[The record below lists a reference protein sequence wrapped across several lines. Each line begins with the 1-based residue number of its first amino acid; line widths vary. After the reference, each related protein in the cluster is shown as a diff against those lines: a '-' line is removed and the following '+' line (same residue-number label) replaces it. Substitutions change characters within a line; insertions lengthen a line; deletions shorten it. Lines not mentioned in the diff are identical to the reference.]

1 MTVKLARLTSLL
13 LLLVLGACA
22 GSTDAPPV
30 GSGGSSGPGT
40 AGTMGAAGAAGNAGT
55 AGAAGAAGTMDTAG
69 TSGTVGTGGS
79 TSGTAGTVGA
89 GGATGAGGR
98 GGTTGTGGA
107 AGSVGGRGGNGGTAG
122 GAGTS
127 GGRGGTTGTAGA
139 AGGRGGTTGTAGV
152 TGGGGAG
159 GCTITATSSVST
171 AIPTVGIVTFTTSLA
186 SIDSAEIRFGPAAS
200 GPTMTAP
207 VSLTQPMYRTL
218 LLGMKGSA
226 SYVYR
231 IVATS
236 SAGTCTSQDYTIMTG
251 AVPSSVP
258 KPTTTIMT
266 AASHAKGFIV
276 TSSGISGTGAWIY
289 DSDGAP
295 VWWSTG
301 PSGTSRIQMSWDGS
315 KMYMMAL
322 NVQNTSA
329 GAVKIVDMDGNNA
342 TMASGMAASHHDMTA
357 IPGGFATLLWNSSG
371 VDAPCSL
378 VERADSGTMKTV
390 IANMNTV
397 YNSSTFHTNSIH
409 YYPSDDSYTLGDRNP
424 NMYVKVTRA
433 GALVWQLGGS
443 NPKDM
448 TKFFSGAGTW
458 MVNHG
463 HHMLPDGTFYLF
475 NNGQGTG
482 GSSTVRGFK
491 LNTSSMTAT
500 SSFTY
505 SGSGVSSMVMG
516 DVQSLPNGN
525 ILVTAS
531 TSGQITEL
539 TTSMQV
545 VATFKTTAFG
555 YSEYR
560 DSLYGPPPR

>member
-1 MTVKLARLTSLL
+1 M
-13 LLLVLGACA
+13 
-22 GSTDAPPV
+22 
-30 GSGGSSGPGT
+30 
-40 AGTMGAAGAAGNAGT
+40 N
-55 AGAAGAAGTMDTAG
+55 
-69 TSGTVGTGGS
+69 
-79 TSGTAGTVGA
+79 
-89 GGATGAGGR
+89 
-98 GGTTGTGGA
+98 
-107 AGSVGGRGGNGGTAG
+107 
-122 GAGTS
+122 
-127 GGRGGTTGTAGA
+127 
-139 AGGRGGTTGTAGV
+139 
-152 TGGGGAG
+152 
-159 GCTITATSSVST
+159 
-171 AIPTVGIVTFTTSLA
+171 
-186 SIDSAEIRFGPAAS
+186 
-200 GPTMTAP
+200 
-207 VSLTQPMYRTL
+207 
-218 LLGMKGSA
+218 
-226 SYVYR
+226 
-231 IVATS
+231 
-236 SAGTCTSQDYTIMTG
+236 
-251 AVPSSVP
+251 
-258 KPTTTIMT
+258 

-322 NVQNTSA
+322 NVQNTGA

-342 TMASGMAASHHDMTA
+342 TMASGMTTSHHDMTA
-357 IPGGFATLLWNSSG
+357 IPGGFATLLWNTSG

-448 TKFFSGAGTW
+448 TKFFSGTGTW

-463 HHMLPDGTFYLF
+463 HHLTPDGTFYLF
-475 NNGQGTG
+475 NNGSGSG

-491 LNTSSMTAT
+491 LNTTSMTAT
-500 SSFTY
+500 SAFTY
-505 SGSGVSSMVMG
+505 MGSTVSSMVLG
-516 DVQSLPNGN
+516 DVESLPNGN

-531 TSGQITEL
+531 TTGQITEL

-545 VATFKTTAFG
+545 VATFKTNAFG

>member
-13 LLLVLGACA
+13 ALLALGACA

-40 AGTMGAAGAAGNAGT
+40 AGAMGTAGSAGNAST
-55 AGAAGAAGTMDTAG
+55 AGASGTIGTAG
-69 TSGTVGTGGS
+69 TSGTAGTGGS
-79 TSGTAGTVGA
+79 TSGTAGTVGS
-89 GGATGAGGR
+89 GGTTGAGGR
-98 GGTTGTGGA
+98 GGTTGAGGA
-107 AGSVGGRGGNGGTAG
+107 GGSVGGRGGSGGTAG
-122 GAGTS
+122 SAGAS

-159 GCTITATSSVST
+159 GCTITATSSMST
-171 AIPTVGIVTFTTSLA
+171 AIPTVGIVTFTSSLA
-186 SIDSAEIRFGPAAS
+186 SIDSAEIHFGPAAT

-207 VSLTQPMYRTL
+207 VNLTQPMYRTL

-226 SYVYR
+226 SYVFR
-231 IVATS
+231 VVATS

-258 KPTTTIMT
+258 KPTATIMN

-301 PSGTSRIQMSWDGS
+301 PSGTSRIEMSWDGS

-342 TMASGMAASHHDMTA
+342 TMASGMTASHHDLTA
-357 IPGGFATLLWNSSG
+357 IPGGFATLLWNQSG

-378 VERADSGTMKTV
+378 VERADSGTMKTI
-390 IANMNTV
+390 IANMSTV

-409 YYPSDDSYTLGDRNP
+409 YYPSDDTYTLGDRNP

-433 GALVWQLGGS
+433 GALIWQLGGT
-443 NPKDM
+443 NPKDQ

-491 LNTSSMTAT
+491 LNTSTMTAT

-505 SGSGVSSMVMG
+505 TSSTVSSMVMG
-516 DVQSLPNGN
+516 DVESLPNGN

-539 TTSMQV
+539 TPSMQV